1 MYQKNFLRGRP
12 LDPAQETTFIEGRT
26 TEIFVSRLNIYEDD
40 MDEIISEMGSCDRS
54 FPLEVT
60 FTGENARDYE
70 GPRRE
75 FISIMLR
82 EIKERLFVENN
93 EGGEGGYFLQDIV
106 TARTNQY
113 YIGAG
118 VIFGMLKLL

>member
-1 MYQKNFLRGRP
+1 MN
-12 LDPAQETTFIEGRT
+12 
-26 TEIFVSRLNIYEDD
+26 
-40 MDEIISEMGSCDRS
+40 
-54 FPLEVT
+54 LEVT
-60 FTGENARDYE
+60 FTRENARDY
-70 GPRRE
+70 GRRGE
-75 FISIMLR
+75 NSIMLR

-118 VIFGMLKLL
+118 FIFGMLKLINFLKYNKKLKLLCELIVRVG